1 MCKRRP
7 SILAA
12 AWLLAFCAGARAEVV
27 LTTDKEAYVV
37 GEIVHVE
44 ARNTGP
50 DDKILVSTPWM
61 IIWNEDTMECVTGCV
76 GLPDITPF
84 PAGTTITAQ
93 WDTGLFPDD
102 PGPYAVHIAT
112 DGGPTVHYL
121 LSAAVP
127 AEPDGW
133 SALKAR
139 FR

>member
-1 MCKRRP
+1 MSVNR
-7 SILAA
+7 LVVLTL
-12 AWLLAFCAGARAEVV
+12 AWLCAGGSARAEIT
-27 LTTDKEAYVV
+27 LTTDKDTYIV

-50 DDKILVSTPWM
+50 DDQLLVSTPWM

-84 PAGTTITAQ
+84 PAGATISAQ
-93 WDTGLFPDD
+93 WDTGFFPDA
-102 PGPYAVHIAT
+102 PGNYVVDIAT
-112 DGGPTVHYL
+112 DGAPSARYVLTAEVPTK
-121 LSAAVP
+121 
-127 AEPDGW
+127 EEGW